1 MEMIS
6 GVKPGRLSQRSDGQR
21 IPKIPE
27 FVKLSPFE
35 LLAVFTFSLK
45 IRALIVTTCCRNG
58 GFVMITHAKLVL
70 LSVGFLIA
78 LSVLHTG
85 SIANPARA
93 RAVIAP
99 SESFRP
105 VPVQSLTGIP
115 FRVLSSS
122 Y

>member
-1 MEMIS
+1 MEILP
-6 GVKPGRLSQRSDGQR
+6 GVKPRLLSQRSDGQR
-21 IPKIPE
+21 IPRISAS
-27 FVKLSPFE
+27 VKLSQFE
-35 LLAVFTFSLK
+35 LLAVFTFSVK
-45 IRALIVTTCCRNG
+45 RHALTLTACCRNG

-85 SIANPARA
+85 SIANPARPH
-93 RAVIAP
+93 AVIAP
-99 SESFRP
+99 SESLRP